1 MVAYLP
7 MFTGKMQNYLS
18 NCLAFFYTLRAP
30 KYSALEFIQREILA
44 RQEKNLSSPS
54 LLFFVSLLWEKYC
67 FLTIINIHKFDIQV
81 RK

>member
-44 RQEKNLSSPS
+44 RQEKNLSSP
-54 LLFFVSLLWEKYC
+54 LFIIFCFFVMGKILFSHYNKYSQ
-67 FLTIINIHKFDIQV
+67 I
-81 RK
+81 